1 VRDRPAA
8 NSPQSRSP
16 PILVLVINDGTEEI
30 RYA

>member
-8 NSPQSRSP
+8 NSPRSRSP

-30 RYA
+30 SP

>member
-1 VRDRPAA
+1 VRDRPSA

-30 RYA
+30 SP